1 MEGSSSSF
9 LLHLQLRVIQVAAT
23 AACVIMATTEI
34 KAREML
40 HKQILSVMRQWTHLR
55 EQIDEGG

>member
-9 LLHLQLRVIQVAAT
+9 LLHLHLRVIQVAAT

-40 HKQILSVMRQWTHLR
+40 HKQILSVMRAVDTQQRTDR
-55 EQIDEGG
+55 

>member
-23 AACVIMATTEI
+23 AACVIMATTGI

-40 HKQILSVMRQWTHLR
+40 HKQILSVMRGHTAENR
-55 EQIDEGG
+55 